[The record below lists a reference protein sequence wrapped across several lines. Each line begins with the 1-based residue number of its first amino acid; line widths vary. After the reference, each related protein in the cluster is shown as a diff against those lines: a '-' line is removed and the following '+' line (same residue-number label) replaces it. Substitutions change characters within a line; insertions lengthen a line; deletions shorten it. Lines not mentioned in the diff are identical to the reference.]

1 MPDTVS
7 LQITVDRSRVDEL
20 REKLA
25 HGSGQKFFQSVEHH
39 RQCLT
44 CSEPKTAIVHART
57 KTSFGGLVGGRRAA
71 FCVDF
76 EAYPNVARLQ
86 A

>member
-25 HGSGQKFFQSVEHH
+25 H